1 MDCWISFR
9 RWIWEGFIGF
19 TVGFGLC
26 VMFLKRDGL
35 VFRFLVIGKVEVK
48 RVRWDQ
54 REQGLEFNFGRDG
67 KFYEPGGIESTGGST
82 KGK

>member
-1 MDCWISFR
+1 VDCWISFR

-35 VFRFLVIGKVEVK
+35 VFRFLVIGKEDVK

-54 REQGLEFNFGRDG
+54 
-67 KFYEPGGIESTGGST
+67 
-82 KGK
+82 